1 MINHDRRDSETKK
14 RYKTKEKKF
23 MRMDMKQNKGVT
35 LIALIVTIIVL
46 IILAGITITALN
58 NENDGVINQAND
70 AKKSAELADWN
81 ERIDIAIVNAEE
93 KNLNPAMGDVIDELI
108 RQDIIDSES
117 QVDTETGKITTN
129 APSYVIEGKLDDYIV
144 TIGDIYYGD
153 ANAVPTDS
161 KYFTFTYN
169 NDTKEATLTGVKE
182 EYGVK
187 AYYGGVPIDY
197 ISAIKD
203 GDTYITD
210 ITIPYEVT
218 NNGTTYQVTGIGEDA
233 FSLGVYRL
241 WYLTR
246 ADNPSYPY
254 ETTVDK
260 AYTSFVIPNTIKTIG
275 PRAFSCC
282 VNVETIKIPK
292 SVITMESSIFYMSHA
307 GTLNVYCEASSQPVG
322 WSAHWNS
329 AYSSSQT
336 INVYWGSY

>member
-117 QVDTETGKITTN
+117 QVDTETGTITTN

-153 ANAVPTDS
+153 ANAVPTDP

-169 NDTKEATLTGVKE
+169 NNTKEATITGVRE

-210 ITIPYEVT
+210 IVIPYEVT
-218 NNGTTYQVTGIGEDA
+218 YNGTTYQVTEIGEDA
-233 FSLGVYRL
+233 FSLGVYSY
-241 WYLTR
+241 WYLTKGDH
-246 ADNPSYPY
+246 AGYTS

-275 PRAFSCC
+275 YRAFTCC
-282 VNVETIKIPK
+282 VNVDNIKIPK
-292 SVITMESSIFYMSHA
+292 SVINMGAWIFKLTHS
-307 GTLNVYCEASSQPVG
+307 GTLNIYCEASSQPSG
-322 WSAHWNS
+322 WDSNWNS
-329 AYSSSQT
+329 DDFDQT
-336 INVYWGSY
+336 INVHWGSY